1 LAPLSKSSGIVYLN
15 GGLFS
20 SEHAANKPTN
30 LKQIKFSNTIS

>member
-1 LAPLSKSSGIVYLN
+1 SSGIVYLN

-30 LKQIKFSNTIS
+30 LKQIKFSNSIS